1 MNEKQKEQIR
11 EALRLYVMKYPS
23 QNKAA
28 ASLDGTSAGTV
39 SSVLSGKWENISDDM
54 WRKIASQVGTATPGA
69 WQMVETTAAKE
80 MAYAMTDAQ
89 EWKNVTWVVGEAGC
103 GKTTAARLY
112 EREHSGAYYILC
124 SEDMKRS
131 DFIRDIAK
139 KIGLRT
145 DGMTIRDMLDAIIG
159 ALIQTENPV
168 LLFDEADKLTER
180 VFHYFIDL
188 YNRLEDKCGID
199 SLGFILGDEG
209 SGGYIGKTLLR
220 DYMRGNMP
228 PEVFAEVKPL
238 VGKSV
243 DEIIEQVYQKPKANR
258 YCAQF
263 CKWVGDHRHSHP
275 YYHDLMLGAFRD
287 FFRNIVSL
295 YPDYRKYKF
304 NCVGSV
310 AFHYSDLLGQTA
322 EEFGMKMGDIIKAPI
337 DGLIEFHK
345 PQAR

>member
-1 MNEKQKEQIR
+1 
-11 EALRLYVMKYPS
+11 MKYPS

-112 EREHSGAYYILC
+112 EREHSGAYYVLC

-188 YNRLEDKCGID
+188 YNRLEDKCGIVFF
-199 SLGFILGDEG
+199 ST
-209 SGGYIGKTLLR
+209 SYIKR
-220 DYMRGNMP
+220 R
-228 PEVFAEVKPL
+228 
-238 VGKSV
+238 
-243 DEIIEQVYQKPKANR
+243 
-258 YCAQF
+258 
-263 CKWVGDHRHSHP
+263 
-275 YYHDLMLGAFRD
+275 
-287 FFRNIVSL
+287 
-295 YPDYRKYKF
+295 
-304 NCVGSV
+304 
-310 AFHYSDLLGQTA
+310 
-322 EEFGMKMGDIIKAPI
+322 MKMGLRYDKKGYNEIHSRIGRKFFELEQTSPNDVYAI
-337 DGLIEFHK
+337 CVANGLTDRKKIAEVVKDAEQYDFDLRRVKKGVHRVK
-345 PQAR
+345 QMDA

>member
-1 MNEKQKEQIR
+1 MMATRREYRSRWRRRLHQNCRINKNKRYERETERTDTRGPAPLCDEISEPEQSC
-11 EALRLYVMKYPS
+11 S
-23 QNKAA
+23 Q
-28 ASLDGTSAGTV
+28 
-39 SSVLSGKWENISDDM
+39 SGRHECRHGNM

-159 ALIQTENPV
+159 ALIQTESPV

-188 YNRLEDKCGID
+188 YNRLEDKCGIVFF
-199 SLGFILGDEG
+199 ST
-209 SGGYIGKTLLR
+209 SYIKR
-220 DYMRGNMP
+220 R
-228 PEVFAEVKPL
+228 
-238 VGKSV
+238 
-243 DEIIEQVYQKPKANR
+243 
-258 YCAQF
+258 
-263 CKWVGDHRHSHP
+263 
-275 YYHDLMLGAFRD
+275 
-287 FFRNIVSL
+287 
-295 YPDYRKYKF
+295 
-304 NCVGSV
+304 
-310 AFHYSDLLGQTA
+310 
-322 EEFGMKMGDIIKAPI
+322 MKMGLRYDKKGYNEIHDFDLRRVKKGVHRVKQMDA
-337 DGLIEFHK
+337 
-345 PQAR
+345 